1 MAKTVLHQHSCDACH
16 EVDTHLM
23 YQYTENGEMH
33 DRHVCTDC
41 LIDDIRKAFLGYV
54 GRKINYFGRMTDTH
68 LRAISLLDIL
78 ELNEAMSINLEF
90 ADVKIQRIEPFC
102 TLQIEVSPSA
112 TAMVV
117 IVRSTLNNQYHAYP
131 FYANNLAHMLDIV
144 TDVFKKEFE
153 GNTYG
158 KDMIP
163 F

>member
-54 GRKINYFGRMTDTH
+54 GGKTGYYGKNGDSH
-68 LRAISLLDIL
+68 LKDISIIGVLDI
-78 ELNEAMSINLEF
+78 NEAMSINLEF
-90 ADVKIQRIEPFC
+90 ADIKIQRVELFC
-102 TLQIEVSPSA
+102 QMHFQVPLIA
-112 TAMVV
+112 AAMVV

-131 FYANNLAHMLDIV
+131 FYAYNVQHMLDMV
-144 TDVFKKEFE
+144 TGIFKREFHE
-153 GNTYG
+153 NTYG